1 MIVYIERRDK
11 DATRE
16 IEKEILV
23 FDGAMGTQLQAA
35 KLKAGEIPEYLN
47 ITDPNLIQKIHL
59 DYLNAGANFI
69 TTNTFGANPL
79 KLKDAPYQYNEI
91 IEAAINNAIIAR
103 KKLIEKMT
111 VILF

>member
-1 MIVYIERRDK
+1 MLQERLK
-11 DATRE
+11 
-16 IEKEILV
+16 KEILV

-47 ITDPNLIQKIHL
+47 ITDPYLIQKIHL

-79 KLKDAPYQYNEI
+79 KLKDA
-91 IEAAINNAIIAR
+91 AISI
-103 KKLIEKMT
+103 
-111 VILF
+111 

>member
-1 MIVYIERRDK
+1 MVPWGRNCRR
-11 DATRE
+11 
-16 IEKEILV
+16 
-23 FDGAMGTQLQAA
+23 QQ
-35 KLKAGEIPEYLN
+35 LKAGEIPEYLN

-91 IEAAINNAIIAR
+91 IEA
-103 KKLIEKMT
+103 T
-111 VILF
+111 